1 MNIKMAVRIP
11 SRLLSCRLRSYISHR
26 TFVSSASQS
35 EAHNFT
41 MPAMSPTMTEG
52 NIASWKVREG
62 ESFSTGDVLLEIE
75 TDKATMEWESPE
87 DGILTEI
94 YVQEGGKVNV
104 GDKIAFIGGEGEE
117 PPKKEEKEEKER
129 KPEGKEEG
137 KEKEKPKEEEAK
149 KEDKPEEPKAEKKEG
164 KKPPPTKAEER
175 KKEEKKPEE
184 ARVKA
189 SPVARRIAAELG
201 VDLSTVKGTGPEGRV
216 TETDVRA
223 TAKSKPAEPG
233 VSPAPKQPTRVQL
246 QAGES
251 ARIQLSGMRK
261 IIAQRLVESLG
272 PVPHFYLTIDVN
284 AGPLME
290 AREELKSA
298 GEGTDAAKITVNDF
312 VLKAAVMAAVKVP
325 RVNAS
330 FDNDAILQYADV
342 DLGVAV
348 AIEDGLL
355 TPVIRAAQDK
365 SLREISALAKDLAHR
380 ARNKRMKPEE
390 FQGGTFTVSNL
401 GGLGIDSFSAVINP
415 PQGFILAVGKVTKIP
430 VVDDCD
436 QVMVGHR
443 MSITMSCDHRAID
456 GALGAEYLKEL
467 RHLLENPALLMV

>member
-1 MNIKMAVRIP
+1 MPEIQMPK
-11 SRLLSCRLRSYISHR
+11 LSD
-26 TFVSSASQS
+26 
-35 EAHNFT
+35 
-41 MPAMSPTMTEG
+41 TMTEG
-52 NIASWKVREG
+52 TLVMWKKKKGDRV
-62 ESFSTGDVLLEIE
+62 SAGDVLAEIE

-87 DGILTEI
+87 DGTLTEI

-104 GDKIAFIGGEGEE
+104 GDRIAFIGGEGEE
-117 PPKKEEKEEKER
+117 APEKEEKKEKEKEPGR
-129 KPEGKEEG
+129 KAE
-137 KEKEKPKEEEAK
+137 EKEKPKKEEAPEKAKPEAPKTEEEEK
-149 KEDKPEEPKAEKKEG
+149 KKASTPKAEKKEPETE
-164 KKPPPTKAEER
+164 KEQPKVER
-175 KKEEKKPEE
+175 PNET
-184 ARVKA
+184 RVKA

-201 VDLSTVKGTGPEGRV
+201 VDLSAVKGTGPDGRII
-216 TETDVRA
+216 ETDVRA
-223 TAKSKPAEPG
+223 AAKSATAGVGREPPKSSVHPAVKP
-233 VSPAPKQPTRVQL
+233 
-246 QAGES
+246 GES

-272 PVPHFYLTIDVN
+272 PVPHFYLTIDIN

-298 GEGTDAAKITVNDF
+298 GEEADAAKITVNDF

-330 FDNDAILQYADV
+330 FDGDALVQYADV

-348 AIEDGLL
+348 AIEEGLL

-365 SLREISALAKDLAHR
+365 SLREISASAKDLAHR
-380 ARNKRMKPEE
+380 ARNKRMKPDE

-401 GGLGIDSFSAVINP
+401 GGMGIDRFSAVINP
-415 PQGFILAVGKVTKIP
+415 PQGFILAVGKVTKTP

-436 QVMVGHR
+436 QIGVGHR
-443 MSITMSCDHRAID
+443 MSITMSCDHRVID

>member
-1 MNIKMAVRIP
+1 MPEIQMPK
-11 SRLLSCRLRSYISHR
+11 LSD
-26 TFVSSASQS
+26 
-35 EAHNFT
+35 
-41 MPAMSPTMTEG
+41 TMTEG
-52 NIASWKVREG
+52 TLVAWKKKKGDQVSAGEVIA
-62 ESFSTGDVLLEIE
+62 EIE

-87 DGILTEI
+87 DGTLSEI

-104 GDKIAFIGGEGEE
+104 GDKIAFIRGEGEE
-117 PPKKEEKEEKER
+117 APKQASEKEKKQEPGEEKEKKPQAETEKPASPKAEQKETAPPQKKDVEAAASAPPKKETEEKLQP
-129 KPEGKEEG
+129 KQNKGEES
-137 KEKEKPKEEEAK
+137 
-149 KEDKPEEPKAEKKEG
+149 
-164 KKPPPTKAEER
+164 
-175 KKEEKKPEE
+175 
-184 ARVKA
+184 RVKA
-189 SPVARRIAAELG
+189 SPVARRVAAELG
-201 VDLSTVKGTGPEGRV
+201 VDLSGVKGTGPDGRV

-223 TAKSKPAEPG
+223 AAKSKTVEAD
-233 VSPAPKQPTRVQL
+233 VSPAAKQPARLPIQT
-246 QAGES
+246 GES

-272 PVPHFYLTIDVN
+272 PVPHFYLTININ

-290 AREELKSA
+290 AREELKTA
-298 GEGTDAAKITVNDF
+298 GEGADAAKITVNDF
-312 VLKAAVMAAVKVP
+312 VLKAAVMAVGKVP
-325 RVNAS
+325 RVNSS
-330 FDNDAILQYADV
+330 FDNDAIVQYADV

-355 TPVIRAAQDK
+355 TPVIRAAHGK

-401 GGLGIDSFSAVINP
+401 GGLGVDNFSAVINP
-415 PQGFILAVGKVTKIP
+415 PQGFILAVGKVTKVP

-436 QVMVGHR
+436 QVAVGHR
-443 MSITMSCDHRAID
+443 MSITMSCDHRVID

>member
-1 MNIKMAVRIP
+1 MPEIQMPK
-11 SRLLSCRLRSYISHR
+11 LSD
-26 TFVSSASQS
+26 
-35 EAHNFT
+35 
-41 MPAMSPTMTEG
+41 TMTEG
-52 NIASWKVREG
+52 TLLAWKKKKGDQVSAG
-62 ESFSTGDVLLEIE
+62 EVLAEIE

-87 DGILTEI
+87 DGTLTEI

-104 GDKIAFIGGEGEE
+104 GDKIGFIRGEGEE
-117 PPKKEEKEEKER
+117 APKHETPTQKKKTEAVPEK
-129 KPEGKEEG
+129 KPQAET
-137 KEKEKPKEEEAK
+137 EKPALAEATEK
-149 KEDKPEEPKAEKKEG
+149 DTAPPQQKDVGAAVSASRADTTQQKPQATEQ
-164 KKPPPTKAEER
+164 
-175 KKEEKKPEE
+175 KPEE

-201 VDLSTVKGTGPEGRV
+201 VDISTVKGTGPDGRV

-223 TAKSKPAEPG
+223 TAKSVAAGVDRGGAKPATKTP
-233 VSPAPKQPTRVQL
+233 VPIKP
-246 QAGES
+246 GES

-261 IIAQRLVESLG
+261 VIAQRLVESLG
-272 PVPHFYLTIDVN
+272 PVPHFYLTIDIN

-298 GEGTDAAKITVNDF
+298 GEGADAAKITVNDF
-312 VLKAAVMAAVKVP
+312 VLKAVVMAAVKVP

-330 FDNDAILQYADV
+330 FDDDAIVQYADV
-342 DLGVAV
+342 DLGLAV

-365 SLREISALAKDLAHR
+365 SLREISTLAKDLAHR

-401 GGLGIDSFSAVINP
+401 GGMGIDSFSAVINP
-415 PQGFILAVGKVTKIP
+415 PQGFILAIGKITKAP
-430 VVDDCD
+430 VIDDCD
-436 QVMVGHR
+436 QIVVGQR
-443 MSITMSCDHRAID
+443 MSITMSCDHRVID

-467 RHLLENPALLMV
+467 RHLLENPALLLV

>member
-1 MNIKMAVRIP
+1 MPEIQMPK
-11 SRLLSCRLRSYISHR
+11 LSD
-26 TFVSSASQS
+26 
-35 EAHNFT
+35 
-41 MPAMSPTMTEG
+41 TMTEG
-52 NIASWKVREG
+52 TLVAWKKKKGDQVSAG
-62 ESFSTGDVLLEIE
+62 EVLAEIE

-87 DGILTEI
+87 DGTLTDI

-117 PPKKEEKEEKER
+117 APKEEEKEKEKEEK
-129 KPEGKEEG
+129 
-137 KEKEKPKEEEAK
+137 KEKPKAKEEEN
-149 KEDKPEEPKAEKKEG
+149 KEEKPTTADQPKEQKPKTEEKAEQKAAPTKAEKKAEPE
-164 KKPPPTKAEER
+164 KPAPKVE
-175 KKEEKKPEE
+175 KPEE

-223 TAKSKPAEPG
+223 AAKSKPAA
-233 VSPAPKQPTRVQL
+233 PAPRVPAPVK
-246 QAGES
+246 AGES
-251 ARIQLSGMRK
+251 ARIQLSGMRR

-272 PVPHFYLTIDVN
+272 PVPHFYLNIDIN
-284 AGPLME
+284 ATPLME

-298 GEGTDAAKITVNDF
+298 GEGADAAKITVNDF
-312 VLKAAVMAAVKVP
+312 VLKAAVQAAVKVP

-330 FDNDAILQYADV
+330 FDGDAIVQYADI
-342 DLGVAV
+342 DLGIAV
-348 AIEDGLL
+348 AIEEGLL
-355 TPVIRAAQDK
+355 TPVIRGAQNK
-365 SLREISALAKDLAHR
+365 SLREISELAKDLAHR

-401 GGLGIDSFSAVINP
+401 GGMGIDSFSAVINP
-415 PQGFILAVGKVTKIP
+415 PQGFILAVGRITKVP

-436 QVMVGHR
+436 QIIAGHR
-443 MSITMSCDHRAID
+443 MSLTMSCDHRVID

-467 RHLLENPALLMV
+467 RHLLENPALLLV

>member
-1 MNIKMAVRIP
+1 MPEIQMPK
-11 SRLLSCRLRSYISHR
+11 LSDTMSEGTLVAWKKKKGDQ
-26 TFVSSASQS
+26 VSA
-35 EAHNFT
+35 
-41 MPAMSPTMTEG
+41 
-52 NIASWKVREG
+52 G
-62 ESFSTGDVLLEIE
+62 EVLVEIE

-87 DGILTEI
+87 DGTLADI

-104 GDKIAFIGGEGEE
+104 GDKIAFIRGEGEE
-117 PPKKEEKEEKER
+117 APAQEASAQKKGKEPDSAGEKKNKPQAETEKPAPARAEQEEIAPPQQKRGEGAVSAALDEEKQQ
-129 KPEGKEEG
+129 KPEPIGREHEQ
-137 KEKEKPKEEEAK
+137 P
-149 KEDKPEEPKAEKKEG
+149 
-164 KKPPPTKAEER
+164 
-175 KKEEKKPEE
+175 
-184 ARVKA
+184 RVKA
-189 SPVARRIAAELG
+189 SPVARRIASELG
-201 VDLSTVKGTGPEGRV
+201 VDLFSVKGTGPEGRV

-223 TAKSKPAEPG
+223 AAKSQPVAAG
-233 VSPAPKQPTRVQL
+233 VSPAGKQPARLPL

-272 PVPHFYLTIDVN
+272 PVPHFYLTIEIN

-298 GEGTDAAKITVNDF
+298 GEGADAAKITVNDF

-330 FDNDAILQYADV
+330 FDKESIVQYADV

-355 TPVIRAAQDK
+355 TPVIRDAQDK

-390 FQGGTFTVSNL
+390 FQGGTFTISNL
-401 GGLGIDSFSAVINP
+401 GGMGIDSFSAVINP
-415 PQGFILAVGKVTKIP
+415 PQGFILAVGKITKVP
-430 VVDDCD
+430 VIDDCD
-436 QVMVGHR
+436 QLVVGHR
-443 MSITMSCDHRAID
+443 MSITMSCDHRVID

>member
-1 MNIKMAVRIP
+1 MPEIQMPK
-11 SRLLSCRLRSYISHR
+11 LSD
-26 TFVSSASQS
+26 
-35 EAHNFT
+35 
-41 MPAMSPTMTEG
+41 TMTEG
-52 NIASWKVREG
+52 TLVAWKKRKGDQVSAG
-62 ESFSTGDVLLEIE
+62 EVLAEIE

-87 DGILTEI
+87 DGTLTEV
-94 YVQEGGKVNV
+94 YVQEGGKVNI
-104 GDKIAFIGGEGEE
+104 GDKIAFIRAEGEE
-117 PPKKEEKEEKER
+117 TAKQEAPEQKKQEPKPTEQKTKQRQAET
-129 KPEGKEEG
+129 
-137 KEKEKPKEEEAK
+137 EKPAPTEVEQKETAPSQQQDVGAAVSAARAETTQQ
-149 KEDKPEEPKAEKKEG
+149 KPQAREQ
-164 KKPPPTKAEER
+164 
-175 KKEEKKPEE
+175 KPEE
-184 ARVKA
+184 ARVKS

-223 TAKSKPAEPG
+223 AAKIKILEPARPRAGRDRDEG
-233 VSPAPKQPTRVQL
+233 VPAPT
-246 QAGES
+246 S

-284 AGPLME
+284 AGSLME

-298 GEGTDAAKITVNDF
+298 GEGADAAKITVNDL
-312 VLKAAVMAAVKVP
+312 VLKAAAMAAVKVP

-330 FDNDAILQYADV
+330 FDNDAIVQYADV

-365 SLREISALAKDLAHR
+365 SLREVSALAKDFAHR

-401 GGLGIDSFSAVINP
+401 GGMGIDSFSAVINP

-436 QVMVGHR
+436 QITVGHR
-443 MSITMSCDHRAID
+443 MSITMSCDHRVID

>member
-1 MNIKMAVRIP
+1 MPEIQMPK
-11 SRLLSCRLRSYISHR
+11 LSD
-26 TFVSSASQS
+26 
-35 EAHNFT
+35 
-41 MPAMSPTMTEG
+41 TMTEG
-52 NIASWKVREG
+52 TLIAWKKKKGDQVSAG
-62 ESFSTGDVLLEIE
+62 EVLAEIE

-87 DGILTEI
+87 DGTLTEI

-104 GDKIAFIGGEGEE
+104 GDKIGFIRAEAEE
-117 PPKKEEKEEKER
+117 APKQEAPTQKKKTEAVPEKKAQAET
-129 KPEGKEEG
+129 
-137 KEKEKPKEEEAK
+137 EKPAPAEAAK
-149 KEDKPEEPKAEKKEG
+149 KETSPPQQKDPGAAVSAARAETTQQKPQAREQ
-164 KKPPPTKAEER
+164 
-175 KKEEKKPEE
+175 KPEE

-189 SPVARRIAAELG
+189 SPVARRLAGELC
-201 VDLSTVKGTGPEGRV
+201 VDLSTVKGTGPEGRI

-223 TAKSKPAEPG
+223 AAKSKTLEPARPRAGRDRDEG
-233 VSPAPKQPTRVQL
+233 VPAPT
-246 QAGES
+246 S

-261 IIAQRLVESLG
+261 VIAQRLVESLG
-272 PVPHFYLTIDVN
+272 PVPHFYLTIDIN

-298 GEGTDAAKITVNDF
+298 GEGEDAAKITVNDF

-330 FDNDAILQYADV
+330 FDNDAIVQYADV

-401 GGLGIDSFSAVINP
+401 GGMGIDSFSAVINP
-415 PQGFILAVGKVTKIP
+415 PQGFILAVGKVTKSP

-436 QVMVGHR
+436 QMMVGHR
-443 MSITMSCDHRAID
+443 MSITMSCDHRVID